1 MSLIYPVAND
11 ARAALTGPQGE
22 ARTKAEAREI
32 AGGEVTLETDWLKP
46 DPDEAD
52 DLSGAVQLAISHGAA
67 QIYESDDGQ
76 PVVAVSYWKPVVIPE
91 PVPAPAAEP
100 APASGPVRE
109 DHADDLYFRH
119 GRTKKKKPEQ
129 VDPNQLDLFGAPKE
143 PRPPAQTEGES

>member
-52 DLSGAVQLAISHGAA
+52 DLSGAVSSPFLTERRRFMS
-67 QIYESDDGQ
+67 
-76 PVVAVSYWKPVVIPE
+76 PMMVSPW
-91 PVPAPAAEP
+91 
-100 APASGPVRE
+100 SR
-109 DHADDLYFRH
+109 
-119 GRTKKKKPEQ
+119 
-129 VDPNQLDLFGAPKE
+129 
-143 PRPPAQTEGES
+143 